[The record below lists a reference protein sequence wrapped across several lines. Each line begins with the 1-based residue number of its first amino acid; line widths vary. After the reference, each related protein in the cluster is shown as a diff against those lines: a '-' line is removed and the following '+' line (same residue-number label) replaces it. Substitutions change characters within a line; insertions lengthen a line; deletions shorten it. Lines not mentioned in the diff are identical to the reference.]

1 MIDVVPNA
9 GVISLGKQGENQ
21 AVRVTLPNIRAGSG
35 SILLLHQRSDDQK
48 PYPVPVVEA
57 GGAINLHYP
66 ALDDGYELA
75 VPSETE
81 IMVDVAKVVGT
92 DG

>member
-9 GVISLGKQGENQ
+9 GVIALGKQGENQ

-48 PYPVPVVEA
+48 PYPVPVVE
-57 GGAINLHYP
+57 
-66 ALDDGYELA
+66 
-75 VPSETE
+75 
-81 IMVDVAKVVGT
+81 
-92 DG
+92 